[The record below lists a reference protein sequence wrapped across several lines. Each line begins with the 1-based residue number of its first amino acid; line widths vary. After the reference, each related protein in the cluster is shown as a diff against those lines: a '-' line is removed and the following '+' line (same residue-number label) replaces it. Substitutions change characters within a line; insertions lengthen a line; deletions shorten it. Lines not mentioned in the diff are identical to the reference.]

1 MDKVRWF
8 SRSLPKRRSA
18 NLEISHEQS
27 FERSDQDSRRE
38 LEEDL
43 CKHIFTVSAG
53 MVGVCLT
60 VIGMVR
66 IVISIRKV
74 DTLADDFIAVNAI
87 LFLTSCLAS
96 YFALRTRNVTRM
108 HRMERFADLVFILAM
123 VVMTC
128 ICVFIPYAVSAY

>member
-1 MDKVRWF
+1 MDKVQRVR
-8 SRSLPKRRSA
+8 RSLPQRRSA
-18 NLEISHEQS
+18 NFQIFREQS
-27 FERSDQDSRRE
+27 FERSDQESRRE

-66 IVISIRKV
+66 IVISIRKI
-74 DTLADDFIAVNAI
+74 DTLADDFIAVNAL
-87 LFLTSCLAS
+87 LFLISCLAS
-96 YFALRTRNVTRM
+96 YFALRTRNVSRT
-108 HRMERFADLVFILAM
+108 HRMERFADSMFILAM

-128 ICVFIPYAVSAY
+128 NCLFITYAVSSY